1 MATSAAGSTAAA
13 SSSETI
19 GASQSSSLAP
29 ASGSQFFNHNLHVKL
44 DRSNYVL
51 WRSQMDNVIYANG
64 FENFIEGLSV
74 CPEKT
79 DPTTGAVNP
88 EFVAWR
94 RQDRLLLSWIYS
106 SLTPEI
112 MAQIVGHTTSNSAWN
127 ALEKIFSSS
136 SRARIMQLRLQ
147 LQTTK
152 KNSMSMID
160 FIMKIKGFCDSL
172 AAIGELVSE
181 QDQIMNLLAG
191 LGSDYN
197 VVVTS
202 ISARDSQLSLESV
215 HSLLLTFEHRLEQQ
229 NSFDDTGVIAANL
242 AQNNKNAAA
251 KNYGKNSQGYQKS
264 SNQSSRGRG
273 GQTGRNNS
281 NTSKPQCQLCGKFGH
296 TVQNCYHRFNIT
308 FQAQQSTE
316 NSQAQNPMSAMV
328 ATPNTVADESWY
340 LDSGATH
347 HMTQNASTL
356 SNSTP
361 YNEFYPKHFIVKDQ
375 RSRQVLVRGRIENG
389 LYKLPLTN
397 LQESKNNSAFLLT
410 KPLVSVF
417 SASTDNST
425 VWHDRLGHVS
435 SSILQKILSTC
446 NVSCSVNK
454 DLICSSCQYAKSH
467 RLPFPISHSRASS
480 PLELVHTDTWGPAP
494 LLSTSGARYFIL
506 FVDNHTRFTWL
517 FPLQTKDQAL
527 KAFIQYKILAE
538 NQFNGK
544 IKAIQSDNGGEFK
557 VFARFLQS
565 HGIAHRFSCPY
576 TSAQNGRVERKHG
589 HVVETGLA
597 LLARASLPL
606 KYWLYA
612 FQTAVFLINRMPTK
626 ILDFSSPYS
635 TLLHKSPDYN
645 MLKIFGCLCY
655 PFIRPFNK
663 HKMQYRS
670 VQCAFIGYSSIHK
683 GYLCLDYHTRR
694 VYVTCHVIFY
704 ESKFPFASQLSPAI
718 PVSDQP
724 ILTPTPAIVN
734 FPLRVPAASVS
745 QPTPPALVL
754 APSPAP
760 LIDDYSEHT
769 TSIPPSTT
777 HTLSLDSQQPEPI
790 SPSIPAP

>member
-1 MATSAAGSTAAA
+1 MATSAAGSTAAT

-19 GASQSSSLAP
+19 GASQSSPLAP

-94 RQDRLLLSWIYS
+94 RQDRLILSWIYS

-112 MAQIVGHTTSNSAWN
+112 MSQIVGHTTSNSAWN

-136 SRARIMQLRLQ
+136 SRAQIMQLRLQ

-152 KNSMSMID
+152 KNSISMID

-172 AAIGELVSE
+172 AAIGESVSE

-197 VVVTS
+197 AVVTS

-251 KNYGKNSQGYQKS
+251 KNYGRNSQG
-264 SNQSSRGRG
+264 
-273 GQTGRNNS
+273 NNS

-296 TVQNCYHRFNIT
+296 TVQNCYHRFDIT

-316 NSQAQNPMSAMV
+316 NSQAQNPMSAML

-361 YNEFYPKHFIVKDQ
+361 YNGTERVTI
-375 RSRQVLVRGRIENG
+375 GNG
-389 LYKLPLTN
+389 KQIPISN
-397 LQESKNNSAFLLT
+397 VVNNPSQFLL
-410 KPLVSVF
+410 
-417 SASTDNST
+417 
-425 VWHDRLGHVS
+425 
-435 SSILQKILSTC
+435 
-446 NVSCSVNK
+446 
-454 DLICSSCQYAKSH
+454 
-467 RLPFPISHSRASS
+467 
-480 PLELVHTDTWGPAP
+480 
-494 LLSTSGARYFIL
+494 
-506 FVDNHTRFTWL
+506 
-517 FPLQTKDQAL
+517 
-527 KAFIQYKILAE
+527 
-538 NQFNGK
+538 
-544 IKAIQSDNGGEFK
+544 
-557 VFARFLQS
+557 
-565 HGIAHRFSCPY
+565 
-576 TSAQNGRVERKHG
+576 
-589 HVVETGLA
+589 
-597 LLARASLPL
+597 
-606 KYWLYA
+606 LY
-612 FQTAVFLINRMPTK
+612 QHHEK
-626 ILDFSSPYS
+626 W
-635 TLLHKSPDYN
+635 
-645 MLKIFGCLCY
+645 
-655 PFIRPFNK
+655 
-663 HKMQYRS
+663 
-670 VQCAFIGYSSIHK
+670 
-683 GYLCLDYHTRR
+683 
-694 VYVTCHVIFY
+694 
-704 ESKFPFASQLSPAI
+704 
-718 PVSDQP
+718 
-724 ILTPTPAIVN
+724 
-734 FPLRVPAASVS
+734 
-745 QPTPPALVL
+745 
-754 APSPAP
+754 
-760 LIDDYSEHT
+760 
-769 TSIPPSTT
+769 
-777 HTLSLDSQQPEPI
+777 
-790 SPSIPAP
+790 